1 MKLAAVLVPAMLG
14 GWVVSARAD
23 DNAPAPVR
31 ALLADPV
38 QLAAWL
44 RDRDPMME
52 SARAKVEAAHANTE
66 QARVLPNPQFTF
78 ATGGY
83 VLGKTNA
90 SDGGPTS
97 NTKPLTL
104 ADTTNFEVGL
114 GELIEIGKRGPRQ
127 DAADTRAREAG
138 ESAVGALGGRLNDA
152 TTSLG
157 KLTYASAK
165 RDVAAANLDAATKL
179 RDNEKIRVDNKDL
192 SPLEFGR
199 IELDTEE
206 LELQLGRAEAEL
218 ASASAQCAAMLYAS
232 CAVQGLDAAALD
244 AGAPLPGA
252 LPETTTAIEQRP
264 VRQAQKLEAEA
275 LGFDA
280 SLASARK
287 IPDPTIGISYLLD
300 NLTVAGNQHQQLVF
314 SVGFPLPFFDRGNH
328 DADAAH
334 ANARA
339 IAAEDRAEVRE
350 QHGVVEALLSQH
362 ATLVKTLQKLE
373 ADSVPKST
381 QIITQTRKAFDLGQ
395 ARLADLLLVERAHRD
410 LLLEVLDTRFDLFNV
425 RAQLRQAL
433 GLDDEVARNANGR
446 HS

>member
-14 GWVVSARAD
+14 GWAVSALAD
-23 DNAPAPVR
+23 DNGTAPVR
-31 ALLADPV
+31 TLLADPA

-66 QARVLPNPQFTF
+66 QARVFPNPQLSFT
-78 ATGGY
+78 TGGF
-83 VLGKTNA
+83 VLGNTNA
-90 SDGGPTS
+90 TDGGPTS
-97 NTKPLTL
+97 HMPLTL
-104 ADTTNFEVGL
+104 ADTTNFEVGV
-114 GELIEIGKRGPRQ
+114 GELIEIGKRGPRK

-138 ESAVGALGGRLNDA
+138 ETAVGALGERLNDA
-152 TTSLG
+152 TTTLG

-218 ASASAQCAAMLYAS
+218 ASASAQCAAILYAS
-232 CAVQGLDAAALD
+232 CAARGLDAAALD
-244 AGAPLPGA
+244 AGAPLPAA

-264 VRQAQKLEAEA
+264 VRLAQKLEAEA

-287 IPDPTIGISYLLD
+287 LPDPTIGISYLLD

-314 SVGFPLPFFDRGNH
+314 SVGFALPFFDRGNH

-339 IAAEDRAEVRE
+339 IAAEDRAAVRE

-381 QIITQTRKAFDLGQ
+381 QIIVQTQKAFDLGQ

-410 LLLEVLDTRFDLFNV
+410 LLLEVLDTRFDLFTV